1 MPATPAAIDEN
12 KLARF
17 IREYRAQVADL
28 HAHSAEGELRFR
40 SPFQSL
46 LTRACQ
52 LRDWTLIPEDTITL
66 RNGRQIRPDA
76 VARDSV
82 NLPRGYWEA
91 KYLSETFERDI
102 QRKID
107 DGYPLTNTIFQI
119 PERAVLFQDGRR
131 AAEFDLR
138 DDAQLVQLL
147 KVFLTY
153 AEPDIA
159 SFERA
164 IDEFGTFV
172 PDLAKGLHSKI
183 ADAHL
188 HNRDFARAFA
198 ELLRQCHLVISPDL
212 PAAQVDEMLVQHL
225 LTERLFRRIFENP
238 DFVARNVIARN
249 IEQVAR
255 ALTSASF
262 SRDEFL
268 RNLDRFYIAIGRAA
282 ATLSDFFEKQ
292 RFLNTVYERFFQG
305 HDRRTADTHGI
316 VYTPQPIVDFICQ
329 SVIDLLAQDFGL
341 SLESPDVIVLD
352 PCTGTGNFVVNL
364 LKRVKPSALPDLYH
378 SRLFANEVL
387 LMPYYIAALNI
398 ERAYYDLVGRYEPF
412 EGLCFVDTLNI
423 AKLSQQRLELFSE
436 ENTQR
441 VRRQHA
447 APITVIVGNPPYNAW
462 QRDENENNKNRR
474 YPDLD
479 KRIRET
485 YARDSRATLKNS
497 LYDPYVRFF
506 RWATDRL
513 ETRDGI
519 VAFVTNN
526 SFVDGYAHDGMRQH
540 LLQDFT
546 HVYHLDLG
554 GNARKAGRGQKV
566 SNVFDIRVGVGITL
580 AVRRQASG
588 ARQLF
593 YYALPETGNKRDK
606 LAFLQAHTVRNV
618 TWQELTPDARGDWLR
633 APETDAFESLL
644 PLGDKERKRGGAGA
658 PQTVFATYA
667 NGVKTNRDA
676 VVYDFDRAALLARA
690 EAFVDAYHA
699 ELDRYRRALRK
710 GAVEIDQFVDYS
722 RLKWDSTLKKHL
734 QSQREATFDP
744 RRVRRSLYRPFCAQ
758 WLYFDRMLINSVCL
772 QHYFFPTPESEAENR
787 AICLTDVGS
796 EKPFMVLMSDRI
808 TDMHV
813 VGAGSSAQC
822 FPFYVYD
829 EDGGNRREN
838 ITDWALERFRA
849 HYGDS
854 RIDKW
859 AIFHYSYAVLH
870 HAEYRRRF
878 AGVLRKALP
887 RLPFAADFWAYAR
900 AGQQLAELHVNYEQA
915 ALYPLSEVETR
926 AGQPLAVRYRVADR
940 MKLIADGAEWAVQVN
955 DGLRLTGVPPAA
967 LEYKLGNKAALEWV
981 IDQYQVKAGRDPN
994 RADDPHYIVN
1004 LVKRV
1009 CTVSAETVRIVNS
1022 LPPLF

>member
-131 AAEFDLR
+131 AADFDLR

-147 KVFLTY
+147 KAFLTY

-268 RNLDRFYIAIGRAA
+268 RNLDRFYIAIERAA

-329 SVIDLLAQDFGL
+329 SVIDLLAQEFGL
-341 SLESPDVIVLD
+341 SLESPNVIVLD

-378 SRLFANEVL
+378 NRLFANEVL

-423 AKLSQQRLELFSE
+423 AKLSQQRLEIFTE

-441 VRRQHA
+441 VNRQYS
-447 APITVIVGNPPYNAW
+447 APITVIVGNPPYNTA
-462 QRDENENNKNRR
+462 QRNMNDNNPNRR
-474 YPDLD
+474 YDDLD
-479 KRIRET
+479 ARIRET
-485 YARDSRATLKNS
+485 YARDSRATNKNK

-513 ETRDGI
+513 EDRDGI

-526 SFVDGYAHDGMRQH
+526 SFVDNHAFDGMRKR
-540 LLQDFT
+540 LLQEFT
-546 HVYHLDLG
+546 QLYHLDLG
-554 GNARKAGRGQKV
+554 GNVRKHPELSGTTH
-566 SNVFDIRVGVGITL
+566 NVFGIQVGVGITL
-580 AVRRQASG
+580 AVSRRSQSAP
-588 ARQLF
+588 RLF
-593 YYALPETGNKRDK
+593 YHAVGDYWRAEQKR
-606 LAFLQAHTVRNV
+606 AYLQQLGSVRNV
-618 TWQELTPDARGDWLR
+618 PWQPLTPDARGNWLPT
-633 APETDAFESLL
+633 PEADAFESLL
-644 PLGDKERKRGGAGA
+644 PLGDKESKRAAAGA
-658 PQTVFATYA
+658 PQTVFATYSL
-667 NGVKTNRDA
+667 GVATNRDNL
-676 VVYDFDRAALLARA
+676 VYSFDRAKLAATAETFIEIYNTAVDRWKRLQGKVALESL
-690 EAFVDAYHA
+690 
-699 ELDRYRRALRK
+699 
-710 GAVEIDQFVDYS
+710 ID
-722 RLKWDSTLKKHL
+722 T
-734 QSQREATFDP
+734 TDP
-744 RRVRRSLYRPFCAQ
+744 RIKWTRQLKRSLRDSKYSEFSAAHIRLSLYRPFCKQ
-758 WLYFDRMLINSVCL
+758 YLYFDDFWIEERYL
-772 QHYFFPTPESEAENR
+772 QYLFFPTPESEAENR
-787 AICLTDVGS
+787 AICVSGIANNKSFHALMVNVIPDLHLTGD
-796 EKPFMVLMSDRI
+796 
-808 TDMHV
+808 
-813 VGAGSSAQC
+813 AQC

-829 EDGGNRREN
+829 ADGGNRREN

-849 HYGDS
+849 HYADS

-878 AGVLRKALP
+878 AGALRKALP

-940 MKLIADGAEWAVQVN
+940 MKLIGQGAEWAVQVN

-1004 LVKRV
+1004 LLRRV
-1009 CTVSAETVRIVNS
+1009 CTVSVETVKIVNS